1 VGGSGSKVFDDFGGG
16 LEYSL
21 YVAHRSQPKFNCGA
35 MFAPFL
41 SRQEH
46 TFAEKMLSAMVEA
59 QRAKDQLQ
67 YDCNRL
73 VALAIVLTGVSGS
86 GKSEV
91 GQEVAKRLGV
101 KFLDADD
108 FHSAAN
114 KDKMHRGIAL
124 TDDDRRT
131 WLENLHDALR
141 QEQESGTS
149 CVLACSA
156 LKRVYREQ
164 LRDGLEGVRFFY
176 LKIDYEVVARRLELR
191 TDHFFDKRLL
201 DSQFAILEEP
211 QPGEAF
217 VIDQNRPLT
226 EVVQEVLHHIASL
239 GLKPT

>member
-1 VGGSGSKVFDDFGGG
+1 MNEVGSSPGK
-16 LEYSL
+16 
-21 YVAHRSQPKFNCGA
+21 
-35 MFAPFL
+35 
-41 SRQEH
+41 
-46 TFAEKMLSAMVEA
+46 
-59 QRAKDQLQ
+59 
-67 YDCNRL
+67 
-73 VALAIVLTGVSGS
+73 ALAIVVTGVSGS
-86 GKSEV
+86 GKSKV

-114 KDKMHRGIAL
+114 RDKMHRGIAL

-131 WLENLHDALR
+131 WLENLHDVLR
-141 QEQESGTS
+141 QELESGTS

-156 LKRVYREQ
+156 LKRIYRER

-176 LKIDYEVVARRLELR
+176 LKIDYEVVARRLALR

-211 QPGEAF
+211 QPDEAF

-226 EVVQEVLHHIASL
+226 EVVQEVLQQVATL